1 MKKKSTH
8 MILVLEER
16 NGEYEYCHRSVHK
29 LPDEKTSTM
38 KKCAEKYLKE
48 FYGGK
53 TEKEDNGYY
62 FHEEDNGYYFHEGQI
77 YVRIS
82 SYQLISP
89 EEYNVLNKYL

>member
-8 MILVLEER
+8 IILVLEER

-62 FHEEDNGYYFHEGQI
+62 FHEGQI